1 MSQQAPFK
9 WFAEKT
15 TTVEIHLHA
24 LTRIV
29 FSGESA
35 FQRIEILDTASFGKC
50 LVLDG
55 LIQSSVADD
64 FIYHETLVH
73 PAMIQHE
80 RPETALVI
88 GGGEGAT
95 LREVLRYPT
104 IRRAVMI
111 DIDQAVIEACKVHLP
126 EMHRGS
132 FSDERAELRFE
143 DARAYLEATRERF
156 DVAFIDLT
164 EPMEEGP
171 ARFLFTREFYRLV
184 SDRLTDRG
192 VMSMQA
198 GMTRVGE
205 LRFYAAMVRTL
216 SSVFPA
222 VAPYQSFIPCFATP
236 WGFIMGGKAQPP
248 SLSVEEI
255 DRRVKE
261 RVDGDLGFY
270 DGSAHRHM
278 FSLPKFLKEAT
289 DRSDLIV
296 TDEAP
301 LLVSYESP
309 RDAPARG

>member
-1 MSQQAPFK
+1 MLHQGPHK

-15 TTVEIHLHA
+15 TSVEIHLHG

-29 FSGESA
+29 YAGESP

-95 LREVLRYPT
+95 LREVLRYGS

-111 DIDQAVIEACKVHLP
+111 DIDQAVIEACKIHLP

-132 FSDERAELRFE
+132 FADERAELRFE

-192 VMSMQA
+192 LMAMQA

-205 LRFYAAMVRTL
+205 LRFYAAMVKTL
-216 SSVFPA
+216 AAVFPA
-222 VAPYQSFIPCFATP
+222 VEPYQSFIPCFATP
-236 WGFIMGGKAQPP
+236 WGFIMAGKERTAAL
-248 SLSVEEI
+248 SLEEI
-255 DRRVKE
+255 DQRVKE
-261 RVDGDLGFY
+261 RVTGELGFY
-270 DGSAHRHM
+270 DGAAHRHM
-278 FSLPKFLKEAT
+278 FSLPKFLKDAT
-289 DRSDLIV
+289 DRSDVVV
-296 TDEAP
+296 TDNAP

-309 RDAPARG
+309 